1 MDVNEIEV
9 GKVCLTDAPLKTHF
23 THWPRHTD
31 TLTHFTKYKLHD
43 RPILGA
49 FSAGV
54 ASVAARVMDQSKLLK
69 LYDHAIFT
77 VQ

>member
-9 GKVCLTDAPLKTHF
+9 GKVCLTDAPLKK
-23 THWPRHTD
+23 
-31 TLTHFTKYKLHD
+31 HFTKYKLHD

-54 ASVAARVMDQSKLLK
+54 ASVAARV
-69 LYDHAIFT
+69 
-77 VQ
+77 

>member
-1 MDVNEIEV
+1 VDMNETEV
-9 GKVCLTDAPLKTHF
+9 GKVCLTDAPLKK
-23 THWPRHTD
+23 R
-31 TLTHFTKYKLHD
+31 FTKYKLHN

-69 LYDHAIFT
+69 LRSCNFHRT
-77 VQ
+77 VVPSL

>member
-1 MDVNEIEV
+1 VDVNEIEV

-43 RPILGA
+43 RFIFGA
-49 FSAGV
+49 GAASVAGV
-54 ASVAARVMDQSKLLK
+54 AACDRSVNKKAVLSQR
-69 LYDHAIFT
+69 
-77 VQ
+77 